1 MCPKCASTKP
11 VEDFFRN
18 RSQPDGRHSYCK
30 PCAKAYDQEKYPN
43 GKPGKRSRYFK
54 QTYGLSLE
62 EIQLMNAA
70 QRGKCAI
77 CGDAPESLVVDH
89 NHETGAVR
97 GLLCNNCN
105 RCLGLLKDNIEVL
118 TSAAAY
124 LIQHEDVLT
133 TVGGGIRG

>member
-1 MCPKCASTKP
+1 
-11 VEDFFRN
+11 
-18 RSQPDGRHSYCK
+18 
-30 PCAKAYDQEKYPN
+30 
-43 GKPGKRSRYFK
+43 
-54 QTYGLSLE
+54 
-62 EIQLMNAA
+62 MNAA